1 MGTMKAAVCKSYGP
15 PEFLKVRLI
24 KKTVPAP
31 DEVLI
36 KIHAA
41 SVIVADSRVRGF
53 RVPPSFWLPARLAM
67 GISKPRHSVLG
78 SELAGEIVDKG
89 PSVTQFNVGDPVFA
103 NSSHDCFGANAEFIC
118 IKESGCIA
126 RKPWDLSF
134 EESAMLTF
142 GGITAL
148 EFLRKAKLQAGEKIL
163 IYGASGSVGTSAVQL
178 AKYFGA
184 EVTAV
189 CSNKNA
195 LLVKS
200 LGADMVIDY
209 HKENWFDLT
218 DRFDVVF
225 DVVGKAPEKEL
236 IRLLKPE
243 GRFLHAVSTPAHAL
257 KMQMRLMGTRKLFY
271 GGSFKIN
278 KEQIEF
284 IRQLAEKGSLKPVV
298 DQAFPLEQIVEA
310 HRYVDSGHKRGN
322 VVITISK

>member
-1 MGTMKAAVCKSYGP
+1 
-15 PEFLKVRLI
+15 
-24 KKTVPAP
+24 
-31 DEVLI
+31 
-36 KIHAA
+36 
-41 SVIVADSRVRGF
+41 
-53 RVPPSFWLPARLAM
+53 M

-225 DVVGKAPEKEL
+225 DVVGKAPEKNLSAAKARRTFSARRFNSGSCAKNANATHGYQETNL
-236 IRLLKPE
+236 WRFVLK
-243 GRFLHAVSTPAHAL
+243 SI
-257 KMQMRLMGTRKLFY
+257 KNKLSLS
-271 GGSFKIN
+271 GS
-278 KEQIEF
+278 
-284 IRQLAEKGSLKPVV
+284 
-298 DQAFPLEQIVEA
+298 
-310 HRYVDSGHKRGN
+310 
-322 VVITISK
+322 